1 MTCACPVSLGFFCI
15 LEELDEFADG
25 FPWAG
30 LANPAE
36 FIVFNF
42 GHDVVAESKKALE
55 LLC

>member
-1 MTCACPVSLGFFCI
+1 MSLGFFCI